1 MDVTALDNQLAALRE
16 GEAAIAKQLAEVDTN
31 LGNWMAA
38 VEFGQEL
45 LQEQARACQSGAA
58 TADVAEIGAAVPT
71 CGPDGEPAEPDE
83 NALLESLDA
92 DTANAIRVKRRLG
105 SDKRNLRELL
115 DEVRATQA
123 RMQES
128 AAQRRGFWRRR
139 RD

>member
-16 GEAAIAKQLAEVDTN
+16 SEATIARQLAEVDAN

-45 LQEQARACQSGAA
+45 LQEQARACQAGPV
-58 TADVAEIGAAVPT
+58 TADVAEVGATVPT
-71 CGPDGEPAEPDE
+71 HGPNGQPEEPDE
-83 NALLESLDA
+83 HALLESLDA

-105 SDKRNLRELL
+105 ADKRNLRELL
-115 DEVRATQA
+115 DEVRANQA
-123 RMQES
+123 RVQDSNAE
-128 AAQRRGFWRRR
+128 RRGFWRRR